1 MRLWTTP
8 FSGYGLISNCNTPLH
23 RDNNSQGP
31 WYDCLTTIGD
41 YEIGGRLVLKNLGLE
56 LDYASGT
63 MVFLLGKLV
72 RHGVSNINGNRV
84 CIAQYMRDNVHE
96 RMRVRS
102 ADWPTVCNTFMS
114 LPKYW
119 FAFPML
125 SHTGLILG
133 DNSCGGRDFNGLGRE
148 AENKWY
154 RKVLCGEDLVLVCW
168 ILHPT
173 QGGILIHVSKYLGWE
188 EVSLMA
194 GGKQR
199 TSSIARFPRVVCQ
212 SRSLLGQRGYRRR
225 DSGNIKHVKKS
236 LGCRGKFNLVL
247 WRRPCFIKSLK
258 VRVMWA

>member
-1 MRLWTTP
+1 MTLEWLDDTSESFALMGALLSIVHPELYEIGREVLQKVADNPEMVKDGEDVLEVMRLWTTP

-114 LPKYW
+114 LPKY
-119 FAFPML
+119 
-125 SHTGLILG
+125 
-133 DNSCGGRDFNGLGRE
+133 
-148 AENKWY
+148 
-154 RKVLCGEDLVLVCW
+154 
-168 ILHPT
+168 
-173 QGGILIHVSKYLGWE
+173 
-188 EVSLMA
+188 
-194 GGKQR
+194 
-199 TSSIARFPRVVCQ
+199 
-212 SRSLLGQRGYRRR
+212 
-225 DSGNIKHVKKS
+225 
-236 LGCRGKFNLVL
+236 
-247 WRRPCFIKSLK
+247 
-258 VRVMWA
+258 

>member
-1 MRLWTTP
+1 MKQRSENKLTLEWLDDTSESFALMGALLSIVHPELYEIGREVLQKVADNPEMVKDGEDVLEVMRLWTTP

-114 LPKYW
+114 LPKY
-119 FAFPML
+119 
-125 SHTGLILG
+125 
-133 DNSCGGRDFNGLGRE
+133 
-148 AENKWY
+148 
-154 RKVLCGEDLVLVCW
+154 
-168 ILHPT
+168 
-173 QGGILIHVSKYLGWE
+173 
-188 EVSLMA
+188 
-194 GGKQR
+194 
-199 TSSIARFPRVVCQ
+199 
-212 SRSLLGQRGYRRR
+212 
-225 DSGNIKHVKKS
+225 
-236 LGCRGKFNLVL
+236 
-247 WRRPCFIKSLK
+247 
-258 VRVMWA
+258 